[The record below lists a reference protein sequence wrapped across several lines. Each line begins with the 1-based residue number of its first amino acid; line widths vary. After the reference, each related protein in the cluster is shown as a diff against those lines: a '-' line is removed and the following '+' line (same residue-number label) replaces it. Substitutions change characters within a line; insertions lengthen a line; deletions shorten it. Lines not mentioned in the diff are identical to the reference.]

1 MIELPSDL
9 VARFEDQGQGHVFRF
24 WDELT
29 ETEQRSFLTELNEI
43 DLDLF
48 ASLGK
53 TKECS
58 IGQNLSPSPVAMLD
72 ESCKERGEEL
82 IRNGML
88 GVLTVAGGQ
97 GTRLGWSGPKG
108 TFPAAPISGKS
119 LFQLVAEQVVFAS
132 KKYGEKIPWYIM
144 TSMQNEEAT
153 ECFLVDNNCFGI
165 DRTDIFIFSQA
176 QIPAVDA
183 DGRMLLASKGS
194 IAMNP
199 DGHGGVITALQAS
212 GGLEEMESRGIAY
225 LSYIQIDNPLVHVV
239 DPVFLG
245 MHVGDVSSCEVSSKC
260 VQKADAKERV
270 GVFCQVD
277 SATTVVEYSDL
288 PVEFATQTDEQ
299 GELLFSAG
307 SIAIHM
313 ISIDFL
319 QRVADVMPWHRA
331 HKKVSH
337 IHLET
342 GERVSPQEPNAY
354 KYERFVFDIVPMA
367 DRSLVVETKREEE
380 FAPIKNA
387 EGMDS
392 PSTSKALQQAR
403 AIRWLRT
410 YIEVHDGAQVEI
422 SPLTA
427 SSSDDLATVELP
439 SSIDEHGACVV

>member
-1 MIELPSDL
+1 
-9 VARFEDQGQGHVFRF
+9 
-24 WDELT
+24 
-29 ETEQRSFLTELNEI
+29 
-43 DLDLF
+43 
-48 ASLGK
+48 
-53 TKECS
+53 
-58 IGQNLSPSPVAMLD
+58 
-72 ESCKERGEEL
+72 
-82 IRNGML
+82 
-88 GVLTVAGGQ
+88 
-97 GTRLGWSGPKG
+97 
-108 TFPAAPISGKS
+108 
-119 LFQLVAEQVVFAS
+119 
-132 KKYGEKIPWYIM
+132 M

-288 PVEFATQTDEQ
+288 PAEFATQTDEQ